1 MMSIHIPKHN
11 VLMYIEISEIEW
23 LDLYIFKRHLVNRVY
38 STYITKIDPG
48 MGAIGPG
55 GLSNVSPPLAAV
67 ITRGAGQ
74 GLGQRRG

>member
-38 STYITKIDPG
+38 STYITKIDL
-48 MGAIGPG
+48 
-55 GLSNVSPPLAAV
+55 GLYLITSLNSEVSTGDKPLDD
-67 ITRGAGQ
+67 
-74 GLGQRRG
+74 